1 MPWEQL
7 GPEFF
12 RSWGRPRG
20 KVMPEHLSI
29 YGPSGSG
36 KSHFMVYAAAER
48 ARLRG
53 SHVVMIATKRA
64 DRTLTDA
71 GWPIITD
78 WPPSYGQNQVIYW
91 ARGGLSDDQQEEQRA
106 RLRRIMSALWVP
118 DSNKVVCWDELPYV
132 CSDLGLRRPVTTYY
146 REGRGLGITNVA
158 VMQRPTDVSR
168 YVHSEAGW
176 LVAFA
181 PGDQD
186 DRERVAEV
194 YGDRAYYR
202 DVLAGLNRERYEFLI
217 QRKLTGE
224 AFISSLPGGW
234 RPAPP
239 SRGRR

>member
-1 MPWEQL
+1 
-7 GPEFF
+7 
-12 RSWGRPRG
+12 
-20 KVMPEHLSI
+20 MPEHLSI

-36 KSHFMVYAAAER
+36 KSYFMAYAATER

-53 SHVVMIATKRA
+53 THAVMIATKKA
-64 DRTLTDA
+64 DRTLTNA
-71 GWPIITD
+71 GWPIIND

-91 ARGGLSDDQQEEQRA
+91 ARGGLSDQQQDEQRA
-106 RLRRIMSALWVP
+106 RLRRIMSALWTP
-118 DSNKVVCWDELPYV
+118 DSNKLVCWDELPYV
-132 CSDLGLRRPVTTYY
+132 CSDLGLRRQVTTYY

-176 LVAFA
+176 LCAFA

-194 YGDRAYYR
+194 FGDRAYFR
-202 DVLAGLNRERYEFLI
+202 DVLAELSRERYEFLL

-224 AFISSLPGGW
+224 TFISSLPAVTL
-234 RPAPP
+234 RLPDQ
-239 SRGRR
+239 RRR